1 MKPGRPQQ
9 LPYVSPP
16 DKKTSQEKSGS
27 NIVVEWM
34 SEIKEL
40 AKNGYEISSVNAC
53 MKDEKFQRIIGICDA
68 VIMVLKDMEF
78 AKAAAWIST
87 ALAVIVGIEVTHS
100 AWCLWAFLLPL
111 LMS

>member
-1 MKPGRPQQ
+1 MEEADMKPGRQQQ
-9 LPYVSPP
+9 LPYISTP

-68 VIMVLKDMEF
+68 VIMVLKEN
-78 AKAAAWIST
+78 
-87 ALAVIVGIEVTHS
+87 
-100 AWCLWAFLLPL
+100 
-111 LMS
+111 

>member
-34 SEIKEL
+34 SEIKEI
-40 AKNGYEISSVNAC
+40 AENGYALPSANVHS
-53 MKDEKFQRIIGICDA
+53 KDEKFQRIIGMCNA
-68 VIMVLKDMEF
+68 VIMVLKEN
-78 AKAAAWIST
+78 
-87 ALAVIVGIEVTHS
+87 
-100 AWCLWAFLLPL
+100 
-111 LMS
+111 

>member
-1 MKPGRPQQ
+1 MTPGRPQQ

-68 VIMVLKDMEF
+68 VI
-78 AKAAAWIST
+78 
-87 ALAVIVGIEVTHS
+87 VGIEVTHS